1 MKKNTILK
9 VTNPIL
15 ALLIVTQ
22 ALSALL
28 HDQIGPEAFEFIHE
42 GGGVV
47 LVVVSAIHLALNW
60 AWVRTNLLPRK
71 RPA

>member
-1 MKKNTILK
+1 MKKNTMLK
-9 VTNPIL
+9 VINPIL

-28 HDQIGPEAFEFIHE
+28 RDQLPPEAFEFVHE
-42 GGGVV
+42 GGGFV
-47 LVVVSAIHLALNW
+47 LVVGSAIHLALNW
-60 AWVRTNLLPRK
+60 PWVRTNLLPRK

>member
-9 VTNPIL
+9 VINPIL

-28 HDQIGPEAFEFIHE
+28 HDQIGHEAFEVIHE
-42 GGGVV
+42 GGGLV

-60 AWVRTNLLPRK
+60 SWVRTNLLPRK